1 MSVLKRL
8 AGETA
13 IYGIPSIVGRFLN
26 WWLTPLYAWMFL
38 PGEFGILSNVLAYV
52 AFLQVLLT
60 YGMETSYFRFASRS
74 DNSDKVFQTAFS
86 SLTVTAILFILF
98 VVSFSKT
105 LSGWVGYPEHSEFIV
120 WMGITVAVD
129 AMTTIPFARLRL
141 QRKPMKFALFK
152 IINIGVNILLNLFW
166 ILLCPKVLQ
175 ANPDSFL
182 QYFYSK
188 DIGIGYA
195 FLAYL
200 ISSVVTLLLFMPE
213 LKFRKMIIDRSV
225 LIEMLRY
232 GWPILIVGL
241 AGMVNMNID
250 KILIPELIPSGD
262 PVHELGIYSANS
274 KLAILMSLFVQAFRF
289 SFEPFL
295 FSHYKNEDS
304 KKAYAVIMN
313 YFVVMGLMIFLGV
326 MFYIDI
332 IKFFIGSS
340 TSGYH
345 QGIKVVPWLL
355 MGNLFLGMFYTQ
367 SLWYKLTDQTHF
379 GARFTIIGA
388 AITLAVN
395 IIFVPMM
402 GYMASAIAF
411 FVASLVMTVISYF
424 VGQKYF
430 PVRYDLAKIAAYF
443 AVAIV
448 LFIVSEQIE
457 VESRLIL
464 YGLKTSLFMIFIA
477 VFWYFERTDL
487 KDAFRRPQKG

>member
-262 PVHELGIYSANS
+262 PVHELGIY
-274 KLAILMSLFVQAFRF
+274 
-289 SFEPFL
+289 
-295 FSHYKNEDS
+295 
-304 KKAYAVIMN
+304 
-313 YFVVMGLMIFLGV
+313 
-326 MFYIDI
+326 
-332 IKFFIGSS
+332 
-340 TSGYH
+340 
-345 QGIKVVPWLL
+345 
-355 MGNLFLGMFYTQ
+355 
-367 SLWYKLTDQTHF
+367 
-379 GARFTIIGA
+379 
-388 AITLAVN
+388 
-395 IIFVPMM
+395 
-402 GYMASAIAF
+402 
-411 FVASLVMTVISYF
+411 
-424 VGQKYF
+424 
-430 PVRYDLAKIAAYF
+430 
-443 AVAIV
+443 
-448 LFIVSEQIE
+448 
-457 VESRLIL
+457 
-464 YGLKTSLFMIFIA
+464 
-477 VFWYFERTDL
+477 
-487 KDAFRRPQKG
+487 

>member
-1 MSVLKRL
+1 
-8 AGETA
+8 
-13 IYGIPSIVGRFLN
+13 
-26 WWLTPLYAWMFL
+26 
-38 PGEFGILSNVLAYV
+38 
-52 AFLQVLLT
+52 
-60 YGMETSYFRFASRS
+60 
-74 DNSDKVFQTAFS
+74 
-86 SLTVTAILFILF
+86 
-98 VVSFSKT
+98 
-105 LSGWVGYPEHSEFIV
+105 
-120 WMGITVAVD
+120 
-129 AMTTIPFARLRL
+129 
-141 QRKPMKFALFK
+141 MK
-152 IINIGVNILLNLFW
+152 I
-166 ILLCPKVLQ
+166 
-175 ANPDSFL
+175 
-182 QYFYSK
+182 
-188 DIGIGYA
+188 
-195 FLAYL
+195 
-200 ISSVVTLLLFMPE
+200 E
-213 LKFRKMIIDRSV
+213 LV
-225 LIEMLRY
+225 
-232 GWPILIVGL
+232 
-241 AGMVNMNID
+241 D
-250 KILIPELIPSGD
+250 KIESKFY
-262 PVHELGIYSANS
+262 PVIKEMQTLN
-274 KLAILMSLFVQAFRF
+274 
-289 SFEPFL
+289 
-295 FSHYKNEDS
+295 YKNEDS

-487 KDAFRRPQKG
+487 KVAFRRPQKG